1 MTEMAKNIDDLR
13 YAQVALTPH
22 TIILDKKSKSNLSLK
37 VFPDDNKRGKSVLLK
52 RSNFGVFFYFLIL
65 VMNQKFNLF
74 KVTRTQYALKACE
87 DIMIKEMDAEKVADV
102 LYKKGTIVNFST
114 IQEIKVLVWSNTLTC
129 VLSSGIK
136 KNYELLIMNI
146 RCIIF
151 CTSYFC

>member
-1 MTEMAKNIDDLR
+1 
-13 YAQVALTPH
+13 
-22 TIILDKKSKSNLSLK
+22 
-37 VFPDDNKRGKSVLLK
+37 
-52 RSNFGVFFYFLIL
+52 
-65 VMNQKFNLF
+65 MNQKFNLF
-74 KVTRTQYALKACE
+74 KVTRSQYALKACE

-151 CTSYFC
+151 CTSYFAKFSLS